1 MQNSH
6 TQSETLPYRVSS
18 IARRTR
24 QLKAAIARPTT
35 SQDRRGRLQG
45 NLYESVYE
53 TLRRAIVR
61 GIVPTGQRL
70 VVSSLALEMGVSRT
84 PVRDALSRL
93 ETMGL
98 VRRTGRSYGVVGLTA
113 TDVDDLTVV
122 RSALE
127 GMAAALAAARITEAE
142 IERLRQLAGALDDAS
157 LRGATDKYR
166 SLHRA
171 FHAHVT
177 ACSRNVYLQ
186 RTLASLMD
194 FIDLVWEATSP
205 NRERLTRAQEQH
217 KDIVRALARRDSAR
231 ARRVLV
237 DHVNSGMGLIR
248 EALEQKQSTTPD
260 LRQVMAEVVR

>member
-1 MQNSH
+1 MRMVR
-6 TQSETLPYRVSS
+6 ER
-18 IARRTR
+18 IARRDTLR
-24 QLKAAIARPTT
+24 GLESPTQT
-35 SQDRRGRLQG
+35 

-70 VVSSLALEMGVSRT
+70 IVTTLAVEMGVSRT

-98 VRRTGRSYGVVGLTA
+98 VRRTGRSYAVAGLSPA
-113 TDVDDLTVV
+113 DVEDIMVV

-127 GMAAALAAARITEAE
+127 GMAAALAAPRITDVE
-142 IERLRQLAGALDDAS
+142 IDQLRELAQALDDAG
-157 LRGATDKYR
+157 LRGDTDKYR

-171 FHAHVT
+171 FHAQVT

-205 NRERLTRAQEQH
+205 NRERFTRAREQH
-217 KDIVRALARRDSAR
+217 GEIVRALAHRDPAR
-231 ARRVLV
+231 ARRALV
-237 DHVNSGMGLIR
+237 DHVKSSMGLIR
-248 EALEQKQSTTPD
+248 IALERKQSTTPD
-260 LRQVMAEVVR
+260 LRQVLAEVAR